1 MSSCWGQMF
10 PVKRMEKGQN
20 WNLEAFYDLDQHDG
34 VLDEVGEQTE
44 VMGISMV
51 YIKQKSLT

>member
-1 MSSCWGQMF
+1 MF

>member
-1 MSSCWGQMF
+1 
-10 PVKRMEKGQN
+10 MEKGQN